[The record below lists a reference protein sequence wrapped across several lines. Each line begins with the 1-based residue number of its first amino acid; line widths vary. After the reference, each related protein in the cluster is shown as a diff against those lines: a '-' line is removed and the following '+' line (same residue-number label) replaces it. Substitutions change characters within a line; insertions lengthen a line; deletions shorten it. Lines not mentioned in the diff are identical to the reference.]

1 MTQRLLLVDFENV
14 QQVDLE
20 RLDDSFRVNFF
31 VGASQKC
38 IPVELVTATQKLGDR
53 VEWSRLEE
61 NGKNALD
68 FFIAFELGRIAERE
82 SNLECVILSRDKGY
96 DPLLKYLNKNGLKSR
111 RINSMME
118 LDPNAEAEPE
128 SGDPNY
134 ERVIELLGKVKKNSR
149 PRRRKTLSKHIRSL
163 LKNKMIEPREA
174 ERIVDKLFANRMIS
188 ETNNAVTY
196 QF

>member
-14 QQVDLE
+14 QQVDIE
-20 RLDDSFRVNFF
+20 RLDESFRVNFF
-31 VGASQKC
+31 VGASQKS
-38 IPVELVTATQKLGDR
+38 IPVELVTAAQKLGDR

-68 FFIAFELGRIAERE
+68 FFIAFQLGRIAERE
-82 SNLECVILSRDKGY
+82 ANLECIILSRDKGY
-96 DPLLKYLNKNGLKSR
+96 DPLLKYLNRNGLKCR

-118 LDPNAEAEPE
+118 LDPNAEAESQ

-134 ERVIELLGKVKKNSR
+134 DRVIELLGKLNKRSR

-163 LKNKMIEPREA
+163 FQNNIEPGEV
-174 ERIVDKLFANRMIS
+174 ERIVDRLFANKMIS

-196 QF
+196 EF